1 MNCSSEEIYRASLL
15 VGYALSPKNRPS
27 AIVEY
32 AELIRAYRTVP
43 GMREAASRI
52 AAGLKIELIDEGAEV
67 HGLIVRVNPGSLF
80 TPTLQDFRGTRSV
93 EERIGYGLLFFVIA
107 AYVYPTREA
116 LAEDA
121 GSLGPRVRVAE
132 LVEFARRTCETLR
145 GTVPSEDTSHAHLVL
160 GFDHLLSLRETGKS
174 EREQKN
180 LTYMAR
186 ALVQDFYAAGVFLRE
201 GDPLKPGDYIYF
213 ARPHYR
219 IQVRTMVREAS
230 AFMQSSFDRAQ
241 EIRRAG

>member
-1 MNCSSEEIYRASLL
+1 MNCSSEEIYRASVL
-15 VGYALSPKNRPS
+15 VGYALSPKNRPA
-27 AIVEY
+27 AIAEY
-32 AELIRAYRTVP
+32 AELIREYRTIAGV
-43 GMREAASRI
+43 REAATKI
-52 AAGLKIELIDEGAEV
+52 AAGLKVELIDDGAEI

-80 TPTLQDFRGTRSV
+80 APTLQDFRGTRSV

-121 GSLGPRVRVAE
+121 SSLGPRIRISD

-145 GTVPSEDTSHAHLVL
+145 GTMPVEDTTNAHLVR

-174 EREQKN
+174 DREQKN
-180 LTYMAR
+180 LSYMAR
-186 ALVQDFYAAGVFLRE
+186 FLVQEFYGAGVFLRE

-230 AFMQSSFDRAQ
+230 TFMQSAFDRAQ
-241 EIRRAG
+241 EMRRAD

>member
-27 AIVEY
+27 AIAEY
-32 AELIRAYRTVP
+32 AELIREYRTIAGV
-43 GMREAASRI
+43 REAASKI
-52 AAGLKIELIDEGAEV
+52 AAGLKLELIDEGAEI
-67 HGLIVRVNPGSLF
+67 HGLIARVNPGSLF
-80 TPTLQDFRGTRSV
+80 TPTLQDFRGSRSV

-107 AYVYPTREA
+107 AYVYPNREA

-121 GSLGPRVRVAE
+121 SSLGPRIRVSE
-132 LVEFARRTCETLR
+132 LVEFSRRTCETLR
-145 GTVPSEDTSHAHLVL
+145 DIVPTEDTTQAHLVL
-160 GFDHLLSLRETGKS
+160 GFEHLLGLREMGKS
-174 EREQKN
+174 DREQKN
-180 LTYMAR
+180 LTYMVR
-186 ALVQDFYAAGVFLRE
+186 FLVQDFYAAGVFLRE

-230 AFMQSSFDRAQ
+230 AFMHSAFDRAQ

>member
-15 VGYALSPKNRPS
+15 IGYALSPKNRPAS
-27 AIVEY
+27 ITEY
-32 AELIRAYRTVP
+32 AELIREYRTVA
-43 GMREAASRI
+43 GVREAATKI
-52 AAGLKIELIDEGAEV
+52 ASGLKVELIDDGAEV

-107 AYVYPTREA
+107 AYVYPNREA

-121 GSLGPRVRVAE
+121 SSLGPRIRASE

-145 GTVPSEDTSHAHLVL
+145 GTVPTEDTTQAHLVL
-160 GFDHLLSLRETGKS
+160 GFDHILSLRETGKS

-180 LTYMAR
+180 LTYMVR
-186 ALVQDFYAAGVFLRE
+186 FLVQDFYAAGVFLRE

-230 AFMQSSFDRAQ
+230 AFMQGAFGRAQ
-241 EIRRAG
+241 ELRRAV

>member
-15 VGYALSPKNRPS
+15 VGYALSPKNRPAS
-27 AIVEY
+27 ITEY
-32 AELIRAYRTVP
+32 AELIKEYRTVA
-43 GMREAASRI
+43 GMREAATKI
-52 AAGLKIELIDEGAEV
+52 ASGLKLDLIDDGAEV

-93 EERIGYGLLFFVIA
+93 EERIGYGLLFFIIA
-107 AYVYPTREA
+107 AYVYPNREA

-121 GSLGPRVRVAE
+121 SSLGPRIRASE

-145 GTVPSEDTSHAHLVL
+145 GTMPTEDTTQAHLVL
-160 GFDHLLSLRETGKS
+160 GFDHLLNLREMGKS

-180 LTYMAR
+180 LTYMVR
-186 ALVQDFYAAGVFLRE
+186 FLVQDFYAAGVFLRE

-230 AFMQSSFDRAQ
+230 AFMQNAFERAQ
-241 EIRRAG
+241 EMRRAG

>member
-1 MNCSSEEIYRASLL
+1 MNCSSEEIYRASQL

-27 AIVEY
+27 AITEY
-32 AELIRAYRTVP
+32 AELIREYRTIV
-43 GMREAASRI
+43 GVREAANRI
-52 AAGLKIELIDEGAEV
+52 AAGLKLELIDDGAEV

-80 TPTLQDFRGTRSV
+80 TPTLQDFRNMRSV

-121 GSLGPRVRVAE
+121 SSLGPRIRVGE

-145 GTVPSEDTSHAHLVL
+145 GTVPTEDTTEAHLVL
-160 GFDHLLSLRETGKS
+160 GFDHLLSLRESGKND
-174 EREQKN
+174 REQRN
-180 LTYMAR
+180 LGYMAR
-186 ALVQDFYAAGVFLRE
+186 FLAQDFYNAGVFLRE
-201 GDPLKPGDYIYF
+201 PDPLKPGDFIYF

-230 AFMQSSFDRAQ
+230 AFMQGAFEQVQ
-241 EIRRAG
+241 ELRRAS

>member
-1 MNCSSEEIYRASLL
+1 MNCSSEEIYRAALL

-27 AIVEY
+27 VITEY
-32 AELIRAYRTVP
+32 AELIKEYRTIAGV
-43 GMREAASRI
+43 REAASKI
-52 AAGLKIELIDEGAEV
+52 AGGLKLELIDDGAEI
-67 HGLIVRVNPGSLF
+67 HGIIVRVNPGSLF

-121 GSLGPRVRVAE
+121 SSLGPRIRISE
-132 LVEFARRTCETLR
+132 LVEFARRTCEALQS
-145 GTVPSEDTSHAHLVL
+145 TVPTEDTTQVHLVR

-174 EREQKN
+174 DREQKN
-180 LTYMAR
+180 LNYMLR
-186 ALVQDFYAAGVFLRE
+186 FLVQDLYTAGVFLRE
-201 GDPLKPGDYIYF
+201 ADPLKAGDYIYF

-230 AFMQSSFDRAQ
+230 AFMQKAFDQAQ